1 MTNTNPL
8 LEKIPHR
15 PPFRFVDE
23 VIEVDDQRIVTT
35 YQADETA
42 DFFQGHYPGNPI
54 MPGVLICEACFQSGA
69 LLMAHR
75 HRSDDAT
82 PAVPVLTRIQDARF
96 KNIIK
101 PGQRLDI
108 DVTLDEQLDNAAYM
122 TARVTSEGK
131 SVLRVS
137 FCCMFAEGRK
147 E

>member
-1 MTNTNPL
+1 MTNKIAL

-35 YQADETA
+35 YQPDETA

-75 HRSDDAT
+75 QGSDDKT
-82 PAVPVLTRIQDARF
+82 PVLPVLTRIRDARF
-96 KNIIK
+96 KNVVK
-101 PGQRLDI
+101 PGQRLSI
-108 DVTLDEQLDNAAYM
+108 DVALDEQLDNAAYM
-122 TARVTSEGK
+122 TARVTSGGK
-131 SVLRVS
+131 NVLRVS
-137 FCCMFAEGRK
+137 FCCMLAEGR
-147 E
+147 EE